1 MRSLSTLAIEIEP
14 AEASPSAKKQPE
26 AELAVFWE
34 GTGHALAPITTQVG
48 LFYELMEAQDVTHKK
63 WPSTSDGDPHFK
75 MGFDGC
81 GVSHGVRGLLWG
93 VGLQTQASRVV
104 LRCRELLECFEA
116 VNITVLGVS
125 RGGVAGLVSE
135 GAEKHSE

>member
-48 LFYELMEAQDVTHKK
+48 LFYELMEAQDVTHI
-63 WPSTSDGDPHFK
+63 S
-75 MGFDGC
+75 
-81 GVSHGVRGLLWG
+81 
-93 VGLQTQASRVV
+93 LQPKIEYLTISMNKQ
-104 LRCRELLECFEA
+104 L
-116 VNITVLGVS
+116 
-125 RGGVAGLVSE
+125 
-135 GAEKHSE
+135 